1 MATPVKRVSSR
12 TRPVYPRR
20 SAGNWWR
27 CLDKSPT
34 PHAVAAA
41 QANCGNCGSALTG
54 PFCAQCGQHAHE
66 SARSVA
72 ALFHDAWHLATHVD
86 DRLWKTL
93 YTLLLHPGVLTK
105 EYFAE
110 HRARYL
116 PPVRVYL
123 VLSVLFFAFG
133 SSSPHNMAGNFKGVR
148 AAASTAS
155 AGVDDDDNGVADSDD
170 APKIHGGWAS
180 LFTKKNCGQLN
191 SDIKWLEKPLQQ
203 SCYRNAET
211 HGETIKN
218 AFIGNVPKMMF
229 LFVPLMALAM
239 MLLYWWPRHYYV
251 EHLVLFLHNH
261 AAVFLIL
268 LVETLFASIAGLFGW
283 TAVGRWV
290 VALTSI
296 YAIWYVYRA
305 MRVYYEQ
312 GRSLTLFKLGVV
324 GFTYLIGFSL
334 TLLMTLIVSIIF
346 S

>member
-1 MATPVKRVSSR
+1 
-12 TRPVYPRR
+12 
-20 SAGNWWR
+20 
-27 CLDKSPT
+27 LDNSPT

-41 QANCGNCGSALTG
+41 RANCGNCGSALTG

-105 EYFAE
+105 EYFADTA
-110 HRARYL
+110 RAICRRYGFIWCSACCSL
-116 PPVRVYL
+116 PLVPAVR
-123 VLSVLFFAFG
+123 
-133 SSSPHNMAGNFKGVR
+133 
-148 AAASTAS
+148 T
-155 AGVDDDDNGVADSDD
+155 
-170 APKIHGGWAS
+170 
-180 LFTKKNCGQLN
+180 T
-191 SDIKWLEKPLQQ
+191 
-203 SCYRNAET
+203 
-211 HGETIKN
+211 
-218 AFIGNVPKMMF
+218 
-229 LFVPLMALAM
+229 
-239 MLLYWWPRHYYV
+239 WPGTSK
-251 EHLVLFLHNH
+251 

-312 GRSLTLFKLGVV
+312 GRSLTLFKLGVA